1 MSSCNN
7 TPSYADLKKA
17 QEKAIGRFVAEK
29 GFEILSTYPSDG
41 VFGENQFVKLDNGI
55 YLNVVDSGNGNRA
68 VVGKTVVLTRFK
80 VINFSDDAQTTADFF
95 DNWMEPFEFL
105 YGNAAYVVSSSAQS
119 YDYYYTYFSA
129 GIESILGYVGENAV
143 VKAIIPFEEGST
155 SQSTLGTPLYYE
167 KLKFMYYL
175 TPSEVNP

>member
-17 QEKAIGRFVAEK
+17 QEKAVKRFVAEK
-29 GFEILSTYPSDG
+29 GFEILNAYPSDG

-55 YLNVVDSGNGNRA
+55 YLNVIDSGNGNRA
-68 VVGKTVVLTRFK
+68 VVGRTTVLIRFK
-80 VINFSDDAQTTADFF
+80 VIHFSNDEETALDFF
-95 DNWMEPFEFL
+95 DNEASPFEFL

-119 YDYYYTYFSA
+119 YDGYYYYFSA
-129 GIESILGYVGENAV
+129 GIESILTHVGENAV

-155 SQSTLGTPLYYE
+155 AQSTLGEPLYYE
-167 KLKFMYYL
+167 KLKFMYY
-175 TPSEVNP
+175 